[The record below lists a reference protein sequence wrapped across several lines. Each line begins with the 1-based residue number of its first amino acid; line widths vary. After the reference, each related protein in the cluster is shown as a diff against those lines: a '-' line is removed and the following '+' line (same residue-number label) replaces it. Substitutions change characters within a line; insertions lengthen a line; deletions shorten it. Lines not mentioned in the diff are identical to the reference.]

1 MSGPGLDLS
10 GHPLH
15 LTELTCFCLDTKYK
29 HKVLDGFVWAR
40 AGSVWSSRNCLGGG
54 VLFLSGPEWS
64 TGEGAGRDELGGVGL
79 VGWNCVLTR
88 HACLIC
94 WHEDLFGPS

>member
-54 VLFLSGPEWS
+54 RVVFCLALSGARAKGW
-64 TGEGAGRDELGGVGL
+64 AG
-79 VGWNCVLTR
+79 
-88 HACLIC
+88 
-94 WHEDLFGPS
+94 